1 MVYWPQDL
9 SYKGRN
15 ASIRSHNND
24 FIDLE
29 LKIAAGQVQTPC
41 ALESTGKE
49 GSSCEAGITDLV
61 PKRKLDYNF
70 TMEGRKTMSGIH
82 EILCGI
88 S

>member
-1 MVYWPQDL
+1 MISLTRNLRLLLGNYRLPVPLNQQAK
-9 SYKGRN
+9 KG
-15 ASIRSHNND
+15 
-24 FIDLE
+24 
-29 LKIAAGQVQTPC
+29 VPVV
-41 ALESTGKE
+41 
-49 GSSCEAGITDLV
+49 AGITDLV